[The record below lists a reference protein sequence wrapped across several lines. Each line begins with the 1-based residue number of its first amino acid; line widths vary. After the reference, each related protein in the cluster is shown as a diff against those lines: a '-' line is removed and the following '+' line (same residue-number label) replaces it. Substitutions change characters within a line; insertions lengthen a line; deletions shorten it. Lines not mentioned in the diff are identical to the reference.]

1 MANES
6 VISVVDPE
14 INSAAKSEGKLEA
27 RLDVRLE
34 PALETRGDVHAI
46 VIPDPKSDSNSDSNS
61 SPNDNGYEPI
71 HSKSPVFFDLYE
83 RKSELKHQTHYCP
96 GCGHGVVHKLIAEA
110 LQELGVQD
118 KTIFV
123 SPVGCSVFAYYYFD
137 VGNVQ
142 VAHGRAPASATGIK
156 RSCPDKMVISYQGD
170 GDLAAI
176 GTAEIVHAAN
186 RGEKITVFFVNN
198 GIYGMTGGQMA
209 PTTLVGQKSTTS
221 PWGRRAVN
229 EGFPLHMAELLAT
242 LEAPAYI
249 ERVALSDNKNIMKA
263 RRAIRKALEIQR
275 DGAGFSF
282 VEILSPCPTIWGKDP
297 SEAKRWILETMTP
310 QFPLNVFRDR
320 RPEIPAG
327 NNPPQ
332 RSVAEVLGI
341 KEATAKAAVLDFL
354 EPHAPKTKNI
364 HHFKDVKIK
373 VAGFGGQGVLLLG
386 QLLIEMGMREG
397 LEVSWLP
404 SYGPEM
410 RSGSA
415 HCHVCLSKERIG
427 SPLVSHP
434 DVLVA
439 MNEYSLRKFAHEV
452 VSGGVILY
460 NGASLPADFTVPEV
474 QVVAIPAA
482 EIADKLGSTKATN
495 IVMMGALLEKTECLA
510 PRTALSVL
518 EDKVK
523 KLDLLEIDR
532 KALAA
537 GRLFIDEEAH
547 TGAVS
552 QPDGF
557 A

>member
-6 VISVVDPE
+6 VVNAPDPE
-14 INSAAKSEGKLEA
+14 VKSQRGAKVDNEL
-27 RLDVRLE
+27 
-34 PALETRGDVHAI
+34 
-46 VIPDPKSDSNSDSNS
+46 NN
-61 SPNDNGYEPI
+61 NGYELI
-71 HSKSPVFFDLYE
+71 HSKSPLFYDLYE

-110 LQELGVQD
+110 LQELGLQD

-142 VAHGRAPASATGIK
+142 AAHGRAPASATGIK
-156 RSCPDKMVISYQGD
+156 RSCPDKIVISYQGD

-221 PWGRRAVN
+221 PWGRRPSN

-242 LEAPAYI
+242 LDAPAYI

-275 DGAGFSF
+275 DGVGFSF

-297 SEAKRWILETMTP
+297 VEARRWVLEKMTP
-310 QFPLNVFRDR
+310 TFPLNVFRDR
-320 RPEIPAG
+320 RPEIPVG
-327 NNPPQ
+327 NEPP
-332 RSVAEVLGI
+332 RRTVSDVLEI
-341 KEATAKAAVLDFL
+341 TPKEGTHDASK
-354 EPHAPKTKNI
+354 PKRA
-364 HHFKDVKIK
+364 HHFKNVKIK
-373 VAGFGGQGVLLLG
+373 IAGLGGQGVLLLG

-427 SPLVSHP
+427 SPLISLP

-439 MNEYSLRKFAHEV
+439 MNEFSLRKFAHEV
-452 VSGGVILY
+452 ASGGMILY
-460 NGASLPADFTVPEV
+460 NGASLPADFYAPEV
-474 QVVAIPAA
+474 RVIGIPAA
-482 EIADKLGSTKATN
+482 EIADKLGSTKVAN
-495 IVMMGALLEKTECLA
+495 IVMMGALLEETECLA
-510 PRTALSVL
+510 PGTALGVL

-523 KLDLLEIDR
+523 NLDLLEIDR
-532 KALAA
+532 KALTA
-537 GRLFIDEEAH
+537 GRLFIDEQAH
-547 TGAVS
+547 IGAVS

>member
-6 VISVVDPE
+6 VISPADPE
-14 INSAAKSEGKLEA
+14 VKSE
-27 RLDVRLE
+27 V
-34 PALETRGDVHAI
+34 
-46 VIPDPKSDSNSDSNS
+46 
-61 SPNDNGYEPI
+61 NDNEYESV
-71 HSKSPVFFDLYE
+71 HSKSPLFYDLYE

-96 GCGHGVVHKLIAEA
+96 GCGHGVAHKLIAEA
-110 LQELGVQD
+110 LQELGLQD

-142 VAHGRAPASATGIK
+142 VAHGRAPASATGVK
-156 RSCPDKMVISYQGD
+156 RSCPDKIVISYQGD

-221 PWGRRAVN
+221 PWGRRPTN

-242 LEAPAYI
+242 LEAPVYI

-275 DGAGFSF
+275 DGSGFSF

-297 SEAKRWILETMTP
+297 VEARRWVLEKMMPT
-310 QFPLNVFRDR
+310 FPLNVFRDR
-320 RPEIPAG
+320 KAEIATG
-327 NNPPQ
+327 TEPPQ
-332 RSVAEVLGI
+332 RSVADVLEI
-341 KEATAKAAVLDFL
+341 TAKTGLDTSK
-354 EPHAPKTKNI
+354 PKHT
-364 HHFKDVKIK
+364 HHFKDVKLKI
-373 VAGFGGQGVLLLG
+373 AGFGGQGVLLLG
-386 QLLIEMGMREG
+386 QLLIEMGMREN

-427 SPLVSHP
+427 SPLVARP

-452 VSGGVILY
+452 PSGGLILY
-460 NGASLPADFTVPEV
+460 NGTSVPADFVAPGV

-482 EIADKLGSTKATN
+482 EMADKLGSTKATN
-495 IVMMGALLEKTECLA
+495 IVMMGALLEETECLA
-510 PRTALSVL
+510 PGTALSVL

-532 KALAA
+532 KALTA
-537 GRLFIDEEAH
+537 GRLFIDDQAH
-547 TGAVS
+547 IGAVS

>member
-6 VISVVDPE
+6 VSSVVDPE
-14 INSAAKSEGKLEA
+14 MKSEGTPEVGAKVNNDA
-27 RLDVRLE
+27 Y
-34 PALETRGDVHAI
+34 ETV
-46 VIPDPKSDSNSDSNS
+46 
-61 SPNDNGYEPI
+61 
-71 HSKSPVFFDLYE
+71 HSKSPLFYDLYE

-96 GCGHGVVHKLIAEA
+96 GCGHGVAHKLIAEA
-110 LQELGVQD
+110 LQELGLQD

-142 VAHGRAPASATGIK
+142 APHGRAPAAATGIK
-156 RSCPDKMVISYQGD
+156 RSRPDKIVISYQGD

-221 PWGRRAVN
+221 PWGRRPSN
-229 EGFPLHMAELLAT
+229 EGFPIHMAELLAT

-263 RRAIRKALEIQR
+263 RRAIRKALELQR
-275 DGAGFSF
+275 DGVGFSF

-297 SEAKRWILETMTP
+297 VEARRWVLDKMIPT
-310 QFPLNVFRDR
+310 FPLNVFRDR
-320 RPEIPAG
+320 RPVIPVG
-327 NNPPQ
+327 TEPPQ
-332 RSVAEVLGI
+332 RPVADVLGI
-341 KEATAKAAVLDFL
+341 TAKAEAPDLSL
-354 EPHAPKTKNI
+354 PKHA

-373 VAGFGGQGVLLLG
+373 IAGFGGQGVLLLG
-386 QLLIEMGMREG
+386 QLLIEMGMREE

-427 SPLVSHP
+427 SPLISHP

-439 MNEYSLRKFAHEV
+439 MNEFSLRKFAHEV
-452 VSGGVILY
+452 NSGGIILY
-460 NGASLPADFTVPEV
+460 NGSTIPADFAAPDV
-474 QVVAIPAA
+474 QVVAMPAS
-482 EIADKLGSTKATN
+482 EIADKLGSTMATN
-495 IVMMGALLEKTECLA
+495 IVMLGALLEETECLA
-510 PRTALSVL
+510 PGTALSVL

-523 KLDLLEIDR
+523 KPALLEIDR
-532 KALAA
+532 KALTA
-537 GRLFIDEEAH
+537 GRLFIDEQAH
-547 TGAVS
+547 IGAVS